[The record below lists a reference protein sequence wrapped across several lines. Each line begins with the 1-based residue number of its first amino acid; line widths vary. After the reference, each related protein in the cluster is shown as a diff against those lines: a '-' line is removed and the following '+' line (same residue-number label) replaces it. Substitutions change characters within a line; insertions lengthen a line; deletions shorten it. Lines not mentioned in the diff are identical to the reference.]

1 MVAIYFFT
9 CYEDGDHREPEQ
21 MVQHGTHWNSVV
33 VVVVVLKHK
42 CTTLFLLFVATTKLK
57 LK

>member
-33 VVVVVLKHK
+33 VVVVLKHK